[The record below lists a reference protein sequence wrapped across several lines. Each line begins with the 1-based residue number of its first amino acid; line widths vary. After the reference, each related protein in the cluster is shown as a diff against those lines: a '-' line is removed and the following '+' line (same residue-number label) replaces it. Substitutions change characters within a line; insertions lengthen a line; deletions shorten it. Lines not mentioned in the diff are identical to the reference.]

1 MQVAQVRTANMGK
14 FQATKIYNDLSMPC
28 QGLTMRK
35 AKTLDSILE
44 AIGGTPIV
52 RLGRIVPDDV
62 ATVYAKIESLNP
74 MGSVK
79 DRIAKGMIDDAEK
92 HGFIREGTTIIEPT
106 SGNTGIGLAMVCA
119 VRGYRLIL
127 TMPDTMTVERRRL
140 LEALGAELVLTPG
153 NQGMNGAMQ
162 RAEDLSRTVADS
174 IVLQQF
180 RNASNPATHAQTTA
194 VEITETFDSL
204 DAFVAGVGSGGTISG
219 VGRVLKQRFPGIR
232 IIAVEPTDSAVLSGM
247 EPGAHGIQGIGAGF
261 VPDILDTSVYDS
273 VVAVSTEDASAMTR
287 ALARM
292 EGLFVGISSGAAVHA
307 ALDVAKELGPG
318 RSVLA
323 ILPDTGERYLS
334 TDLFEGKSHA

>member
-1 MQVAQVRTANMGK
+1 
-14 FQATKIYNDLSMPC
+14 
-28 QGLTMRK
+28 MRK
-35 AKTLDSILE
+35 AKPLDSILE
-44 AIGGTPIV
+44 AIGDTPVV

-62 ATVYAKIESLNP
+62 AAVYAKIESFNP

-79 DRIAKGMIDDAEK
+79 DRVAKGMIDDAEK
-92 HGFIREGTTIIEPT
+92 RGFIREGTTIIEPT
-106 SGNTGIGLAMVCA
+106 SGNMGIGLAMVCA

-127 TMPDTMTVERRRL
+127 TMPDTMSAERRKL

-153 NQGMNGAMQ
+153 DQGMSGAIQ

-180 RNASNPATHAQTTA
+180 KNESNPETHARTTA
-194 VEITETFDSL
+194 VEITEAFDSL

-219 VGRVLKQRFPGIR
+219 VGRVLKREFPGIK
-232 IIAVEPTDSAVLSGM
+232 IIAVEPADSAVLSGK

-261 VPDILDTSVYDS
+261 VPEILDTSIYDS
-273 VVAVSTEDASAMTR
+273 VVAVSTEDASTTTR
-287 ALARM
+287 ALARR

-318 RSVLA
+318 RSVLVV
-323 ILPDTGERYLS
+323 LPDTGERYLS

>member
-1 MQVAQVRTANMGK
+1 
-14 FQATKIYNDLSMPC
+14 
-28 QGLTMRK
+28 MRK
-35 AKTLDSILE
+35 AKPLDSILE
-44 AIGGTPIV
+44 AVGDTPVV

-62 ATVYAKIESLNP
+62 ATVYAKIESFNP

-79 DRIAKGMIDDAEK
+79 DRIAKGMIDDAERR
-92 HGFIREGTTIIEPT
+92 GLIREGTTIIEPT

-127 TMPDTMTVERRRL
+127 TMPDTMSVERRRL

-153 NQGMNGAMQ
+153 DQGMNGAIQ
-162 RAEDLSRTVADS
+162 QAEDLSRTMADS

-180 RNASNPATHAQTTA
+180 KNESNPATHAQTTA

-219 VGRVLKQRFPGIR
+219 VGRVLKRKFPGIK
-232 IIAVEPTDSAVLSGM
+232 IIAVEPADSAVLSGK

-261 VPDILDTSVYDS
+261 VPETLDTSIYDS
-273 VVAVSTEDASAMTR
+273 VVAVLTEDASAVTR
-287 ALARM
+287 ALAKR

-307 ALDVAKELGPG
+307 ALEVAKELGPG
-318 RSVLA
+318 KSVLVV
-323 ILPDTGERYLS
+323 LPDTGERYLS